1 MGLVDLH
8 AVNSSGST
16 PAASSASSGS
26 SVSSAFSAPSG
37 VVAAGAIT
45 AEDEESYFD
54 QPIELDPFEDG
65 GNDDQE
71 ATDLVVGE
79 EVDLLGESG
88 GDNDPIELDLGTIVG
103 LDEQSA
109 TEGEDERDSSFEE
122 DPSVG
127 LAVPDPLTPD
137 DGSEG
142 LEDGSITVD
151 ESKFPSL
158 EMDDGS
164 EGIAAEREIS
174 LGTASDEARVPM
186 AALLWQALHPVTAIE
201 ACSALAGSAE
211 AVVAGS
217 SDLLWF
223 RDDSSKPLRVAVDGS
238 ALSDLVLVGAD
249 RDIALAST
257 RSGQLFR
264 RARFASQAEQLTRF
278 REQLRASQGS
288 QRLQLSFGGA
298 LGTRDGRVLLLVHD
312 GTLLEV
318 LDAGDRFER
327 LELDGKVLAV
337 ARESATLLLGRDRAR
352 ALAWLDRG
360 PDSAVSLHG
369 PALTVAQSAA
379 PLLATAGSALALA
392 ERRGAILVSPDG
404 GSTFRRV
411 AGSANTTAIAGAVL
425 DEQARFFAAVYREA
439 SDQTDILSIDP
450 TTAEAVCIA
459 RLDGSVEHTS
469 ADAIERGE
477 WAKVSALGWHAPSGR
492 LWATGGFGVVSF
504 SPSAA

>member
-1 MGLVDLH
+1 MGLLDRRPV
-8 AVNSSGST
+8 SF
-16 PAASSASSGS
+16 SGS
-26 SVSSAFSAPSG
+26 SSSTSPALPAL
-37 VVAAGAIT
+37 VAAGAVA
-45 AEDEESYFD
+45 AEDEESYLD
-54 QPIELDPFEDG
+54 QPIELDQFDDG

-79 EVDLLGESG
+79 EIDLLGESN

-103 LDEQSA
+103 LDEEQS
-109 TEGEDERDSSFEE
+109 TTQGEDERDASFEE

-201 ACSALAGSAE
+201 ACRALAGSPE

-238 ALSDLVLVGAD
+238 ALSDLVLVGTD

-257 RSGQLFR
+257 QSGQLFR

-278 REQLRASQGS
+278 REQLRSAHGS
-288 QRLQLSFGGA
+288 SRLELAFGGA
-298 LGTRDGRVLLLVHD
+298 LGTREGRVLLFVHD

-327 LELDGKVLAV
+327 IELDGKVVAL
-337 ARESATLLLGRDRAR
+337 ARESATLLLGRDRTRTLLTLGHSPEDAI
-352 ALAWLDRG
+352 
-360 PDSAVSLHG
+360 SLHG
-369 PALTVAQSAA
+369 PALAVAQTSA
-379 PLLATAGSALALA
+379 PLLATAGRTVALA
-392 ERRGAILVSPDG
+392 ERGRAILVSPDEG
-404 GSTFRRV
+404 RTFRRV
-411 AGSANTTAIAGAVL
+411 AGSANTTAIAGALL
-425 DEQARFFAAVYREA
+425 DEHARFFAAVYRET

-450 TTAEAVCIA
+450 TTAEAACIA
-459 RLDGSVEHTS
+459 RLDGSAEHTAS
-469 ADAIERGE
+469 DAIERGE
-477 WAKVSALGWHAPSGR
+477 WAKVSALAWHAPSGR

-504 SPSAA
+504 APSVA